1 MFIKGEI
8 TVYGLKSDRRNSKSV
23 SKSMQI
29 VGDSA
34 KMKSE
39 YTLYDIWD
47 FMSFMC
53 NSPYK
58 KFKVVA
64 YSNFRCISTINNYQS
79 MGDIESVINLLY
91 DQMRLLNFKEWN
103 FTKEEM
109 HLSPNTKYLIHQYYH
124 PAK

>member
-8 TVYGLKSDRRNSKSV
+8 TVYGLKSDRRNAKSV
-23 SKSMQI
+23 SKSKQI
-29 VGDSA
+29 IGDSA

-53 NSPYK
+53 YSPYK

-64 YSNFRCISTINNYQS
+64 YSNFRCISTINNYHS

-109 HLSPNTKYLIHQYYH
+109 HRSPNTKYLIHQYYH